1 LALLCPA
8 TSAKGDFLRVPV
20 AIAAT
25 LLLVSCGE
33 GAQAPGG
40 GPPGRGGGFS
50 RGPTI
55 VVTELA
61 QQRAIRDQVEA
72 IGTARANE
80 SVTITAKVTDTVNHI
95 RFEDSGFVEAG
106 DVLVE
111 LTNEEQ
117 TALLAE
123 AEANVDDAR
132 TQFNRLE
139 DLLGQGSV
147 PISQVD
153 EARAKYSAAQAR
165 YQSIVARLD
174 DRLITAPF
182 AGVLGF
188 RQVSAGTLITP
199 GTAITTLDDVSII
212 KLDFSIPEVYLNLV
226 QRGTQIEALSPAY
239 PDEIFNA
246 TLRTVGSRVDPITRA
261 ATVRAHINN
270 DRLLLRPGMLLTAKL
285 TTAERETLMVP
296 ESALVQRSAEVF
308 VYTIED
314 GRASMREVTHGIRNQ
329 GWVEILSGLSEGEEV
344 ITEGVIKIRNGAPVS
359 RAARL
364 SSRGPRLNTSGD
376 D

>member
-1 LALLCPA
+1 MGLLCPV
-8 TSAKGDFLRVPV
+8 TWAKGQILRIPI
-20 AIAAT
+20 AIAV
-25 LLLVSCGE
+25 LLLASCDDGSPARGS
-33 GAQAPGG
+33 GAPAA
-40 GPPGRGGGFS
+40 RGGGFN
-50 RGPTI
+50 RGPTL

-80 SVTITAKVTDTVNHI
+80 SVTITAKVTDTVNQV
-95 RFEDSGFVEAG
+95 RFEDGGFVEAG
-106 DVLVE
+106 EVLVE

-123 AEANVDDAR
+123 AEANVDDTR

-147 PISQVD
+147 PVSQVD
-153 EARAKYSAAQAR
+153 GARAKYSAARAR

-199 GTAITTLDDVSII
+199 GTAITTLDDVSVM
-212 KLDFSIPEVYLNLV
+212 KLDFSIPEVYLSLV
-226 QRGTQIEALSPAY
+226 QPGTQIEALSPAY
-239 PDEIFNA
+239 PDQIFHA

-270 DRLLLRPGMLLTAKL
+270 DGLLLRPGMLLTAKI

-314 GRASMREVTHGIRNQ
+314 GHASMREVTHGIRNQ
-329 GWVEILSGLSEGEEV
+329 GWVEILTGLSEGEEV
-344 ITEGVIKIRNGAPVS
+344 ITEGVIKIRNGAPVNT
-359 RAARL
+359 AAHL
-364 SSRGPRLNTSGD
+364 SSRGPRPFNSGD